1 MPERKLLVL
10 AAVLFLVAVAASAQT
25 PNEAPDQP
33 PPRAGDTVAWYTVR
47 PGDTLIG
54 ITIHYLGS
62 PSLWTENQRINPQI
76 HDPRHLQPGSRIRVI
91 VSRQLPKRNA
101 LVDRVA
107 RRVDAKP
114 DPQPWAT
121 AHEGDL
127 LKENDGVRT
136 YEKSSADLKFDDG
149 SHLTMTENSLL
160 FLKEMR
166 PAQRGPASE
175 TIEIIDGQVD
185 VASRPKKKATA
196 ELHVLIGGTSISH
209 NASGDRPVAT
219 RSRKASGAKAQV
231 MVYGGSSV
239 VASAGK
245 SVDVRAGMGTEV
257 EQGKAPEPPQKL
269 LPAPALIEPIA
280 EPGAEATLHSGFG
293 WKSVPDAASYTV
305 EIYRDADATQLVER
319 ATGIIETSWRTSALP
334 YGDFYWR
341 ATAVNKAGL
350 DGFPAKLVHFRAAA
364 ALQGNVAED
373 VNAAGSIEAAPPL
386 AGVRVIAWRD
396 DGNGV
401 PDDAD
406 VRAGETR
413 TDAAGRFSFDGLAPA
428 VYWIAVDSL
437 TITPSSRLN
446 VRLNAGAAAESIWA
460 EQTFGSAGMLC
471 SDGSAPVTRTATGPC
486 VGGRW
491 ASRSD
496 DPRKLSTSKHLAQ
509 VDTTDPTVR
518 ATASFGFS
526 FNVVDNTSDS
536 AGDISETAAGRSGQG
551 SLRQFIRNANAI
563 AGPNAMRFIPAAE
576 AEQQPWWT
584 IHCATPLPRVTDGG
598 TSLDGTAWMATDPAR
613 LRTAAKE
620 QRPDLEVE
628 VAGKGEA
635 LATVAETKIA
645 SMAVQSAGTAV
656 RAGAALSAR
665 NLLIGIH
672 PDGTPG
678 PAGETGII
686 SDGGDLRLET
696 VTIAGRSA
704 ISLSAGSAARLIASR
719 LSVRSSAPAGV
730 AAVVIDAN
738 GSTID
743 QSEIDGGGHATGL
756 VVESAS
762 IQIRKTAILHAADG
776 IVIRGGA
783 SGNSLLS
790 DRFEDISGTA
800 ILFDPKGAA
809 RPSRNR
815 ISEAEFV
822 SVGTPTGSTGG
833 ASSARAGACAY
844 DDSAVNRG
852 IAVPIIGG
860 FETVPGGL
868 GTLYGKACTGTT
880 VEIYAGRVAGRTTAR
895 FVRSLTPDYDG
906 TFRVLVEHM
915 TAATRTLVNAT
926 DKDGNTSLF
935 SISESTE
942 IKAK

>member
-1 MPERKLLVL
+1 MSERKTAAL
-10 AAVLFLVAVAASAQT
+10 AAVLFLAAIAASAQT
-25 PNEAPDQP
+25 ADQP
-33 PPRAGDTVAWYTVR
+33 VPRAGDTVAWYTVR

-62 PSLWTENQRINPQI
+62 PSLWTENMRLNPQI
-76 HDPRHLQPGSRIRVI
+76 RDPKHLKPGSRIRVI
-91 VSRQLPKRNA
+91 VARQLPKRNA

-114 DPQPWAT
+114 DPQPWAA

-136 YEKSSADLKFDDG
+136 YEKSSADLRFDDG

-160 FLKEMR
+160 FLKEMK
-166 PAQRGPASE
+166 PAQRGPVSE
-175 TIEIIDGQVD
+175 TIEIIDGQID

-196 ELHVLIGGTSISH
+196 ELHVVIGGTSISH
-209 NASGDRPVAT
+209 NASANRPVAT
-219 RSRKASGAKAQV
+219 RSRKASDAKAQV

-239 VASAGK
+239 VSSAGK
-245 SVDVRAGMGTEV
+245 NVDVAAGMGTQV
-257 EQGKAPEPPQKL
+257 EEGKAPEPPQKL
-269 LPAPALIEPIA
+269 LPAPALTEPMV
-280 EPGAEATLHSGFG
+280 ETTLRSGFG
-293 WKSVPDAASYTV
+293 WTSVPDAASYTI
-305 EIYRDADATQLVER
+305 EIYRDADSTQLVER
-319 ATGIIETSWRTSALP
+319 ATGIRETSWRTSTLP

-341 ATAVNKAGL
+341 ATAVSKTGL
-350 DGFPAKLVHFRAAA
+350 DGFPARVAHFRNAAG
-364 ALQGNVAED
+364 LQGNVAED
-373 VNAAGSIEAAPPL
+373 VSAAGSIEGAPPM

-406 VRAGETR
+406 VRADETR

-437 TITPSSRLN
+437 SIAPTSLN
-446 VRLNAGAAAESIWA
+446 SGAAAESIWA
-460 EQTFGSAGMLC
+460 EQTFGSAGALC
-471 SDGSAPVTRTATGPC
+471 SDGSGAPVTRAAAGPC

-496 DPRKLSTSKHLAQ
+496 DPGKLSTSKHLAR
-509 VDTTDPTVR
+509 VDTTDPAAR

-526 FNVVDNTSDS
+526 FNVVDNADD
-536 AGDISETAAGRSGQG
+536 AEETRSRQG
-551 SLRQFIRNANAI
+551 SLQQFIRNANAI
-563 AGPNAMRFIPAAE
+563 AGPNVMRFLPATGP
-576 AEQQPWWT
+576 EQRPWWT
-584 IHCATPLPRVTDGG
+584 IHCSTPLPRVTDGG
-598 TSLDGTAWMATDPAR
+598 TSLDGAAWMATDPAR

-628 VAGKGEA
+628 FAGTGEA
-635 LATVAETKIA
+635 LATGAETTIA
-645 SMAVQSAGTAV
+645 SMALQSAGTAV

-665 NLLIGIH
+665 NLLIGVH

-678 PAGETGII
+678 TAGETGIT

-696 VTIAGRSA
+696 VTIAGR
-704 ISLSAGSAARLIASR
+704 
-719 LSVRSSAPAGV
+719 
-730 AAVVIDAN
+730 
-738 GSTID
+738 T
-743 QSEIDGGGHATGL
+743 TGL
-756 VVESAS
+756 VIESSRA
-762 IQIRKTAILHAADG
+762 QIRNTAILHATNG

-783 SGNSLLS
+783 SGNNLLG

-800 ILFDPKGAA
+800 ILFEPKGEA

-822 SVGTPTGSTGG
+822 SVGTPTASTGV
-833 ASSARAGACAY
+833 ASSARAGGCAY

-852 IAVPIIGG
+852 IAVPVIGG

-868 GTLYGKACTGTT
+868 RSLFGRACAGTT
-880 VEIYAGRVAGRTTAR
+880 VEIYAGTVGGRTTAR
-895 FVRSLTPDYDG
+895 FVRSLSPEYDG
-906 TFRVLVEHM
+906 TFRVLVENM
-915 TAATRTLVNAT
+915 TSSTRTLVNAT

-935 SISESTE
+935 ATSEPPQTG
-942 IKAK
+942 KTK

>member
-1 MPERKLLVL
+1 MPERKTAAL
-10 AAVLFLVAVAASAQT
+10 AAVLLLVAIAASAQT
-25 PNEAPDQP
+25 PDQLPDQP
-33 PPRAGDTVAWYTVR
+33 APRAGDTVAWYTVR

-62 PSLWTENQRINPQI
+62 PSLWMENMRINPQI
-76 HDPRHLQPGSRIRVI
+76 HDPKHLKPGSRIRVI

-114 DPQPWAT
+114 DPQPWAA

-160 FLKEMR
+160 FLKEMK
-166 PAQRGPASE
+166 PAQRGPVSE
-175 TIEIIDGQVD
+175 TIEIIDGQID

-196 ELHVLIGGTSISH
+196 QLQVVIGGTSISH
-209 NASGDRPVAT
+209 NASSDRPVAT
-219 RSRKASGAKAQV
+219 RSRKASDAKAQV
-231 MVYGGSSV
+231 MVYGGSST

-245 SVDVRAGMGTEV
+245 RVDVEAGMGTQV
-257 EQGKAPEPPQKL
+257 EEGKAPEAPQKL
-269 LPAPALIEPIA
+269 LPAPATVDPA
-280 EPGAEATLHSGFG
+280 ADTTLHSGFG
-293 WKSVPDAASYTV
+293 WTSVAEAASYTI

-319 ATGIIETSWRTSALP
+319 ATGIRETSWRTSALP

-341 ATAVNKAGL
+341 VTAVSKTGL
-350 DGFPAKLVHFRAAA
+350 DGFPARVVHFRNAAG
-364 ALQGNVAED
+364 LQGSVAED
-373 VNAAGSIEAAPPL
+373 VHAAGSIEGAAPV

-437 TITPSSRLN
+437 SVVPSGGMN
-446 VRLNAGAAAESIWA
+446 PGAAAESVWA
-460 EQTFGSAGMLC
+460 EQTFGSIGALC
-471 SDGSAPVTRTATGPC
+471 SDGAGAPVTRTTAGPC

-496 DPRKLSTSKHLAQ
+496 DSRKLSTSKHLAR
-509 VDTTDPTVR
+509 VDTTDPAVR

-526 FNVVDNTSDS
+526 FNVVDN
-536 AGDISETAAGRSGQG
+536 AGDAEETRSGQG

-563 AGPNAMRFIPAAE
+563 AGPNAMRFLPATGAE
-576 AEQQPWWT
+576 PQPWWT
-584 IHCATPLPRVTDGG
+584 IHCATPLPRLTDGG

-613 LRTAAKE
+613 LRTTAKE
-620 QRPDLEVE
+620 QRPDLEVD

-635 LATVAETKIA
+635 LATGAETKIA
-645 SMAVQSAGTAV
+645 SMALQSAGTAV

-665 NLLIGIH
+665 NLLIGLH

-686 SDGGDLRLET
+686 SDVGDLRLDS
-696 VTIAGRSA
+696 VTIAGRST
-704 ISLSAGSAARLIASR
+704 G
-719 LSVRSSAPAGV
+719 
-730 AAVVIDAN
+730 VVI
-738 GSTID
+738 
-743 QSEIDGGGHATGL
+743 
-756 VVESAS
+756 ESSNA
-762 IQIRKTAILHAADG
+762 QIRNTAILHAADG

-800 ILFDPKGAA
+800 ILFEPKGEA

-822 SVGTPTGSTGG
+822 SVGTPAGSTGS
-833 ASSARAGACAY
+833 ASSARAGGCAY
-844 DDSAVNRG
+844 DDAAVNRG
-852 IAVPIIGG
+852 IAVPVIGG
-860 FETVPGGL
+860 FEAVPGGL
-868 GTLYGKACTGTT
+868 RSLFGRACAGTT
-880 VEIYAGRVAGRTTAR
+880 VEIYAGTVPDSTTGRTTAR
-895 FVRSLTPDYDG
+895 FVRSLTAGYDG

-915 TAATRTLVNAT
+915 TGSTRTLVNAT
-926 DKDGNTSLF
+926 DNDGNTSLF
-935 SISESTE
+935 ATSEPAQSGKT
-942 IKAK
+942 K

>member
-1 MPERKLLVL
+1 MPERKTVAL
-10 AAVLFLVAVAASAQT
+10 AAVLFLIAITASAQT
-25 PNEAPDQP
+25 PGET

-62 PSLWTENQRINPQI
+62 PSLWTENLRLNPQI

-136 YEKSSADLKFDDG
+136 FEQSSADLKFDDG

-160 FLKEMR
+160 FLKEMK
-166 PAQRGPASE
+166 PAQRGPVSE

-185 VASRPKKKATA
+185 VASHPKKKATS
-196 ELHVLIGGTSISH
+196 ELHVVIGGTSISH

-219 RSRKASGAKAQV
+219 RSRKASDAKAQV

-239 VASAGK
+239 VSSAGK
-245 SVDVRAGMGTEV
+245 NVAVAAGMGTQV

-269 LPAPALIEPIA
+269 LPAPALVEPA
-280 EPGAEATLHSGFG
+280 AEATLQSGFR
-293 WKSVPDAASYTV
+293 WTSVPDATSYTI

-319 ATGIIETSWRTSALP
+319 ATGIRETSWRTSALP

-341 ATAVNKAGL
+341 ATAVNAAGL
-350 DGFPAKLVHFRAAA
+350 DGFPAKLAHSRAAA
-364 ALQGNVAED
+364 GLQGNVAED
-373 VNAAGSIEAAPPL
+373 VHAAGSIEGAPPL

-396 DGNGV
+396 DGNGF

-437 TITPSSRLN
+437 TIAPAGRLN
-446 VRLNAGAAAESIWA
+446 TGTAADSVWA
-460 EQTFGSAGMLC
+460 EQTFGAAGELC
-471 SDGSAPVTRTATGPC
+471 SDGSGAPVTRTAAGPC

-491 ASRSD
+491 ASQSD
-496 DPRKLSTSKHLAQ
+496 DPRKLSTSKHLAR
-509 VDTTDPTVR
+509 VDTTDPAVR

-526 FNVVDNTSDS
+526 FNVVDNAGDS
-536 AGDISETAAGRSGQG
+536 AGDIGETSGGRSRQG

-563 AGPNAMRFIPAAE
+563 AGPNAMRFLPAAG

-613 LRTAAKE
+613 PRTAAKE
-620 QRPDLEVE
+620 QRPELEVD
-628 VAGKGEA
+628 VAGTGEA
-635 LATVAETKIA
+635 LATAAETTIA
-645 SMAVQSAGTAV
+645 SMAIQSAGTAV

-665 NLLIGIH
+665 NLLIGLH

-678 PAGETGII
+678 PAGGTGII
-686 SDGGDLRLET
+686 SDAGDLHLDT
-696 VTIAGRSA
+696 VTIAGR
-704 ISLSAGSAARLIASR
+704 
-719 LSVRSSAPAGV
+719 
-730 AAVVIDAN
+730 
-738 GSTID
+738 
-743 QSEIDGGGHATGL
+743 ATGL
-756 VVESAS
+756 VIESSNA
-762 IQIRKTAILHAADG
+762 QIMNTAILHASDG

-783 SGNSLLS
+783 SGNSLLH

-800 ILFDPKGAA
+800 ILFDPKGEA

-833 ASSARAGACAY
+833 ASSARAGGCAY

-852 IAVPIIGG
+852 IAVPVIGG
-860 FETVPGGL
+860 FEIVPGGL
-868 GTLYGKACTGTT
+868 RSLFGRACSGTT
-880 VEIYAGRVAGRTTAR
+880 VEVYAGMVTGRITAR
-895 FVRSLTPDYDG
+895 FVRSLTPEYDG
-906 TFRVLVEHM
+906 TFRVLVERM
-915 TAATRTLVNAT
+915 TDSTRTLVNAT

-935 SISESTE
+935 STSEPAQTS
-942 IKAK
+942 KPK

>member
-1 MPERKLLVL
+1 MPERNVLAL
-10 AAVLFLVAVAASAQT
+10 AAVLFLTAIAASAQT
-25 PNEAPDQP
+25 PDGP
-33 PPRAGDTVAWYTVR
+33 PPRPGDTVAWYTVR

-62 PSLWTENQRINPQI
+62 PSLWTENQRLNPQI

-166 PAQRGPASE
+166 PAQRGPVSE

-196 ELHVLIGGTSISH
+196 ELHVVIGGTSISH

-219 RSRKASGAKAQV
+219 RSRKASDAKAQV

-245 SVDVRAGMGTEV
+245 SVDVRAGMGTQV

-269 LPAPALIEPIA
+269 LPAPATLEPA
-280 EPGAEATLHSGFG
+280 AEATLSSGFG
-293 WKSVPDAASYTV
+293 WKSVPDAASYTI
-305 EIYRDADATQLVER
+305 EIYRDAEATQLVER
-319 ATGIIETSWRTSALP
+319 ATGIRETSWRPSALP

-341 ATAVNKAGL
+341 ATAVNNAGL
-350 DGFPAKLVHFRAAA
+350 DGFPARLVHFRAAA
-364 ALQGNVAED
+364 GLQGNVAED
-373 VNAAGSIEAAPPL
+373 GNAAGRIEAAPPL

-437 TITPSSRLN
+437 TVATARGLN
-446 VRLNAGAAAESIWA
+446 GGASAESIWA
-460 EQTFGSAGMLC
+460 EQTFGSAGALC
-471 SDGSAPVTRTATGPC
+471 SDGSGAPVTRTAAGPC

-491 ASRSD
+491 ASHSD
-496 DPRKLSTSKHLAQ
+496 DPRKLSTSKHLAR
-509 VDTTDPTVR
+509 VDTTDPGVR

-526 FNVVDNTSDS
+526 FNVVDNADDVGETS
-536 AGDISETAAGRSGQG
+536 AGRSRQG

-563 AGPNAMRFIPAAE
+563 AGPNAMRFLPAMGAE
-576 AEQQPWWT
+576 HQPWWT

-598 TSLDGTAWMATDPAR
+598 TSLDGTAWMAADPAR
-613 LRTAAKE
+613 LRSTNKD
-620 QRPDLEVE
+620 QRPDLEVD
-628 VAGKGEA
+628 VAGKGEV
-635 LATVAETKIA
+635 LATEAETKIA

-665 NLLIGIH
+665 NLLIGVH

-678 PAGETGII
+678 PAGETGIT
-686 SDGGDLRLET
+686 SDGGELRLDT

-704 ISLSAGSAARLIASR
+704 ISLSAGSATRLIASHV
-719 LSVRSSAPAGV
+719 SVRSAAPAGV
-730 AAVVIDAN
+730 AAVVISAP

-756 VVESAS
+756 VIESANV
-762 IQIRKTAILHAADG
+762 QIKNTAILHAADG
-776 IVIRGGA
+776 IVIRGAA

-800 ILFDPKGAA
+800 ILFDPKGGA

-815 ISEAEFV
+815 ISQAEFV
-822 SVGTPTGSTGG
+822 SVGTPAGSTGG

-852 IAVPIIGG
+852 IAAPVIGG
-860 FETVPGGL
+860 FEAVPGGL
-868 GTLYGKACTGTT
+868 GTLHGRACAGTT
-880 VEIYAGRVAGRTTAR
+880 VEIYAGTVAGRTTAR

-906 TFRVLVEHM
+906 TFRVLVEHL
-915 TAATRTLVNAT
+915 TASTLVNAT

-935 SISESTE
+935 ATSESPQ
-942 IKAK
+942 K

>member
-1 MPERKLLVL
+1 MPERNILAL
-10 AAVLFLVAVAASAQT
+10 AAVLLLSVVTASAQT
-25 PNEAPDQP
+25 TGEP
-33 PPRAGDTVAWYTVR
+33 PPRAGDSVAWYTVR
-47 PGDTLIG
+47 RGDTLIG

-62 PSLWTENQRINPQI
+62 PSLWTENLRINPQI
-76 HDPRHLQPGSRIRVI
+76 HDPRHLKPGSRIRVI

-127 LKENDGVRT
+127 LKENDGIRT

-166 PAQRGPASE
+166 PAQRGPVSE
-175 TIEIIDGQVD
+175 TIEIIDGQID
-185 VASRPKKKATA
+185 LTSRPKKRATA

-219 RSRKASGAKAQV
+219 RSRKTSAETAQV

-245 SVDVRAGMGTEV
+245 SVDVSAGMGTQV

-269 LPAPALIEPIA
+269 LPAPAMVEPA
-280 EPGAEATLHSGFG
+280 AEATLHAGFG
-293 WKSVPDAASYTV
+293 WKSVPDAVSYTI
-305 EIYRDADATQLVER
+305 EIYRDANATQLVER
-319 ATGIIETSWRTSALP
+319 ATGIRETSWRTSALP

-350 DGFPAKLVHFRAAA
+350 DGFPARLVHFRAAA
-364 ALQGNVAED
+364 GLHGNVAED
-373 VNAAGSIEAAPPL
+373 GNAAGSIEGAPPL
-386 AGVRVIAWRD
+386 AAVRIIAWRD
-396 DGNGV
+396 DGNRV

-413 TDAAGRFSFDGLAPA
+413 TDATGRFSFEGLAPA

-437 TITPSSRLN
+437 TITPAGKLN
-446 VRLNAGAAAESIWA
+446 SGAAAESIWA
-460 EQTFGSAGMLC
+460 EQTSGSIGTFC
-471 SDGSAPVTRTATGPC
+471 SDGAGAPVTRTAAGPC
-486 VGGRW
+486 VGGRF

-496 DPRKLSTSKHLAQ
+496 DPRNLATSKHLAR
-509 VDTTDPTVR
+509 VDTTDPSVQ

-526 FNVVDNTSDS
+526 FNVVDNT
-536 AGDISETAAGRSGQG
+536 GDVEETSAGRSRQG

-563 AGPNAMRFIPAAE
+563 AGPNAMRFLPVVGPE
-576 AEQQPWWT
+576 PQPWWT

-598 TSLDGTAWMATDPAR
+598 TSLDGTAWMAADPAR
-613 LRTAAKE
+613 RRTAAKE
-620 QRPDLEVE
+620 QQPDLEVDI
-628 VAGKGEA
+628 AGSGDA
-635 LATVAETKIA
+635 LATGAETTIT

-656 RAGAALSAR
+656 RTGAALHAR
-665 NLLIGIH
+665 NLLIGLH

-678 PAGETGII
+678 VAGATGIT
-686 SDGGDLRLET
+686 SDGGDLRLES
-696 VTIAGRSA
+696 VTIAGHSA
-704 ISLSAGSAARLIASR
+704 TSLGVGAGGRLVAVR
-719 LSVRSSAPAGV
+719 LSVRSAAPAGV
-730 AAVVIDAN
+730 AAVVIDAP

-743 QSEIDGGGHATGL
+743 QSEIDGGGGATGL
-756 VVESAS
+756 AIESHGAN
-762 IQIRKTAILHAADG
+762 IQIRNTAILHAADG
-776 IVIRGGA
+776 IVIRGEA

-800 ILFDPKGAA
+800 ILFEPKGEA

-815 ISEAEFV
+815 ISEADFV
-822 SVGTPTGSTGG
+822 SVGTPAGSTGSP
-833 ASSARAGACAY
+833 SSAQAGGCAY

-852 IAVPIIGG
+852 IAVPVIGG

-868 GTLYGKACTGTT
+868 RSLNGRACIGTT
-880 VEIYAGRVAGRTTAR
+880 VEVYAARITGRTTAR
-895 FVRSLTPDYDG
+895 FVKSLAAGSDG
-906 TFRVLVEHM
+906 TFRVLVER
-915 TAATRTLVNAT
+915 RTDSARTMVNAT
-926 DKDGNTSLF
+926 DKDGNTSMF
-935 SISESTE
+935 ATSESTQPS
-942 IKAK
+942 KMK

>member
-1 MPERKLLVL
+1 MPERKTVAL
-10 AAVLFLVAVAASAQT
+10 AAVLFLAAIAASAQT
-25 PNEAPDQP
+25 PGET

-62 PSLWTENQRINPQI
+62 PSLWTENLRLNPQI
-76 HDPRHLQPGSRIRVI
+76 HDPRHLKPGSRIRVI

-114 DPQPWAT
+114 DPEPWAT

-136 YEKSSADLKFDDG
+136 FEKSSADLKFDDG

-160 FLKEMR
+160 FLKEMK
-166 PAQRGPASE
+166 PAQRGPVSE
-175 TIEIIDGQVD
+175 TIEIIDGQID

-196 ELHVLIGGTSISH
+196 ELHVVIGGTSISH
-209 NASGDRPVAT
+209 KASGDRPVAT
-219 RSRKASGAKAQV
+219 RSRKASDAKAQV

-245 SVDVRAGMGTEV
+245 SVDVGAGMGTQV

-269 LPAPALIEPIA
+269 LPAPTLVEPA
-280 EPGAEATLHSGFG
+280 ADATLHAGFG
-293 WKSVPDAASYTV
+293 WKSVPDAVSYTI
-305 EIYRDADATQLVER
+305 EIFRDADATQLVER
-319 ATGIIETSWRTSALP
+319 ATGIRETSWRTSALP

-341 ATAVNKAGL
+341 ATAVNTAGL
-350 DGFPAKLVHFRAAA
+350 DGFPARLLHFRSAAG
-364 ALQGNVAED
+364 LQGNVAED

-386 AGVRVIAWRD
+386 SGVRVIAWRD

-406 VRAGETR
+406 IRAGETR

-437 TITPSSRLN
+437 TIAPAGERNARLN
-446 VRLNAGAAAESIWA
+446 TDAAAESIWA
-460 EQTFGSAGMLC
+460 EQAFGSIGALC
-471 SDGSAPVTRTATGPC
+471 TDGSGVPVTRTAAGPC

-491 ASRSD
+491 APQSD
-496 DPRKLSTSKHLAQ
+496 DPRKLSTSKHLAR
-509 VDTTDPTVR
+509 VDTTDPAVR

-526 FNVVDNTSDS
+526 FNVVDNLGDS
-536 AGDISETAAGRSGQG
+536 VGEVGETGGRSRQG

-563 AGPNAMRFIPAAE
+563 AGPNAMRFIPAVGT
-576 AEQQPWWT
+576 EQQPWWT

-620 QRPDLEVE
+620 QRPDLEVD
-628 VAGKGEA
+628 VAGTGDA
-635 LATVAETKIA
+635 LSTGAETKIA
-645 SMAVQSAGTAV
+645 SMALQSAGTAV

-665 NLLIGIH
+665 NLLIGLH

-678 PAGETGII
+678 PAGETGIV

-696 VTIAGRSA
+696 VTIAGRS
-704 ISLSAGSAARLIASR
+704 
-719 LSVRSSAPAGV
+719 
-730 AAVVIDAN
+730 
-738 GSTID
+738 
-743 QSEIDGGGHATGL
+743 TGL
-756 VVESAS
+756 VIESSNAQ
-762 IQIRKTAILHAADG
+762 IQNTAILHAADG

-783 SGNSLLS
+783 SGNSLLN

-800 ILFDPKGAA
+800 ILFDPKGEA

-815 ISEAEFV
+815 ISEAEFI
-822 SVGTPTGSTGG
+822 SVGTPAGTTGG
-833 ASSARAGACAY
+833 ASTARAGGCGY

-852 IAVPIIGG
+852 IAVPVIIGG
-860 FETVPGGL
+860 FERVPGGL
-868 GTLYGKACTGTT
+868 GSLQGRACSGTT
-880 VEIYAGRVAGRTTAR
+880 IEIYAGRVNGRTTAR

-906 TFRVLVEHM
+906 TFRVLVEHV
-915 TAATRTLVNAT
+915 TDSTLVNAT
-926 DKDGNTSLF
+926 DKEGNTSMF
-935 SISESTE
+935 SVNT
-942 IKAK
+942 K

>member
-1 MPERKLLVL
+1 MPERNILAL
-10 AAVLFLVAVAASAQT
+10 AAVLFLAAVAASAQT
-25 PNEAPDQP
+25 PAQTPDQP
-33 PPRAGDTVAWYTVR
+33 GPRAGDTVAWYTVR

-62 PSLWTENQRINPQI
+62 PSLWTENMRLNPQI
-76 HDPRHLQPGSRIRVI
+76 HDPRHLKPGSRIRVI

-114 DPQPWAT
+114 DPQPWAA

-166 PAQRGPASE
+166 AAQRGTTSE
-175 TIEIIDGQVD
+175 TIEIIDGQAD
-185 VASRPKKKATA
+185 LSIHPQKRATA
-196 ELHVLIGGTSISH
+196 QLNVVIGGTSIKHS
-209 NASGDRPVAT
+209 ASGDRPVAT
-219 RSRKASGAKAQV
+219 RSRKASDARAQV

-239 VASAGK
+239 VSSAGK
-245 SVDVRAGMGTEV
+245 NVDVAAGMGTQV
-257 EQGKAPEPPQKL
+257 EEGKAPEPPQKL
-269 LPAPALIEPIA
+269 LPAPTLVEPMF
-280 EPGAEATLHSGFG
+280 EPAAEATLRSGFG

-319 ATGIIETSWRTSALP
+319 GTGIRETSWRTSALP

-341 ATAVNKAGL
+341 ATAVSKAGL
-350 DGFPAKLVHFRAAA
+350 DGFPARLVHFRAAA
-364 ALQGNVAED
+364 GLQGNVAED

-386 AGVRVIAWRD
+386 AGVRLIAWRD

-413 TDAAGRFSFDGLAPA
+413 TDTAGRFSFDGLTPA

-437 TITPSSRLN
+437 TVAPARLN
-446 VRLNAGAAAESIWA
+446 PGTSAESIWA
-460 EQTFGSAGMLC
+460 EQTFGSIGALC
-471 SDGSAPVTRTATGPC
+471 SDGAGAPVTHTAAGPC
-486 VGGRW
+486 IGGRW

-496 DPRKLSTSKHLAQ
+496 DPGKLSTSKHLAR
-509 VDTTDPTVR
+509 VDTTDPAVR

-526 FNVVDNTSDS
+526 FNVVDNTDDVEESS
-536 AGDISETAAGRSGQG
+536 AGRSRQG

-563 AGPNAMRFIPAAE
+563 SGPNAMRFLPAAA

-584 IHCATPLPRVTDGG
+584 IHCTTPLPRVTDGG
-598 TSLDGTAWMATDPAR
+598 TSLDGTAWMASDPAR
-613 LRTAAKE
+613 RRNAAKE
-620 QRPDLEVE
+620 QRPEIEVE
-628 VAGKGEA
+628 VAGKGEVLTTA
-635 LATVAETKIA
+635 AETKIA
-645 SMAVQSAGTAV
+645 SMALQSAGTAV
-656 RAGAALSAR
+656 RAGAALSAK
-665 NLLIGIH
+665 NLLIGVH

-686 SDGGDLRLET
+686 SDGGDLRLDT
-696 VTIAGRSA
+696 VTIAGRS
-704 ISLSAGSAARLIASR
+704 
-719 LSVRSSAPAGV
+719 
-730 AAVVIDAN
+730 
-738 GSTID
+738 
-743 QSEIDGGGHATGL
+743 TGL
-756 VVESAS
+756 VIESSNA
-762 IQIRKTAILHAADG
+762 QIRNTAILHAADG

-783 SGNSLLS
+783 SGNSLLN

-800 ILFDPKGAA
+800 ILFDPKGDA

-815 ISEAEFV
+815 ISEAEFI
-822 SVGTPTGSTGG
+822 SVRTPAGTTGG
-833 ASSARAGACAY
+833 ASSARAGGCAY

-852 IAVPIIGG
+852 IAVPVIGG
-860 FETVPGGL
+860 FEAVPGGL
-868 GTLYGKACTGTT
+868 RSLFGRACSGTT
-880 VEIYAGRVAGRTTAR
+880 VEVYAGRAADSTTGRTTAR
-895 FVRSLTPDYDG
+895 FVRSLTPGDDG

-915 TAATRTLVNAT
+915 TDSTQTLVNAT

-935 SISESTE
+935 STSEP
-942 IKAK
+942 A